1 MEKNF
6 IQRVFYEKYMIILS
20 FWDFSRNFSKF
31 FSNFWDFLMNFLY
44 LFIDLDFLDIFQDI

>member
-20 FWDFSRNFSKF
+20 LGTFLEISPNFFQISG
-31 FSNFWDFLMNFLY
+31 
-44 LFIDLDFLDIFQDI
+44 IF